1 MSSRPRR
8 AYMSMRTGRSET
20 LAGFVMN
27 ELGEI
32 PEIGDVVTVGGVSV
46 EVVAMQGRRV
56 TRLHVTP
63 VLDPNR
69 TEAGRGGRRMSPV
82 LGLSLT
88 VVFLLAQRLLCS
100 SRVCDSSR
108 RSQL

>member
-1 MSSRPRR
+1 MVPGTLRPDEL
-8 AYMSMRTGRSET
+8 ASQTGIYVDEDGPYET

-69 TEAGRGGRRMSPV
+69 TEAEEGDV
-82 LGLSLT
+82 E
-88 VVFLLAQRLLCS
+88 
-100 SRVCDSSR
+100 
-108 RSQL
+108 